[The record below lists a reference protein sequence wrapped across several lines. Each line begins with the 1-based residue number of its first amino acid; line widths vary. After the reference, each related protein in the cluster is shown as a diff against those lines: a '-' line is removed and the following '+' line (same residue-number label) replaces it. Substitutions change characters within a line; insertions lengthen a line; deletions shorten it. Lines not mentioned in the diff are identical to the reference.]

1 MRLRKLVIGII
12 VLSFVGFAYISSSPS
27 ALAAGEGCS
36 TSSRWTG
43 GCPTAGASTDGRSV
57 DVRAE
62 RPATGSG
69 APKRAASDSGD
80 DSSSNDAVLPGG
92 VVEPE
97 DGSVMPPIIRD
108 PISAWCVPKSPC
120 DPAFSVS
127 ASDLVSF
134 APATP
139 TISMEPNGWGV
150 VGLPTNFVARAV
162 GDTQSGML
170 LGYQASVRFT
180 ALSYTWNYG
189 DGGSRTTSASGATW
203 RALGVPE
210 FSATDTSHVF
220 TRSGVYPVRL
230 TVNYGAEYRYAG
242 QGWRQVI
249 GTVAASSGVL
259 DVVAGEAK
267 TVLVNHDC
275 AANPHGPGC

>member
-1 MRLRKLVIGII
+1 M
-12 VLSFVGFAYISSSPS
+12 
-27 ALAAGEGCS
+27 
-36 TSSRWTG
+36 
-43 GCPTAGASTDGRSV
+43 
-57 DVRAE
+57 
-62 RPATGSG
+62 
-69 APKRAASDSGD
+69 
-80 DSSSNDAVLPGG
+80 PGG

-162 GDTQSGML
+162 GDMQSGML

-259 DVVAGEAK
+259 DVVVGEAK